1 MRRDT
6 VGKVREPITEY
17 IVDKKG
23 KKKKVVLEVDAY
35 EKLLEDLDDLAA
47 MLSRKNEPSIPWEEV
62 KKKLKKDGL
71 L

>member
-1 MRRDT
+1 MAT
-6 VGKVREPITEY
+6 VREPVAEY

-23 KKKKVVLEVDAY
+23 KKKKVVLEVEAY
-35 EKLLEDLDDLAA
+35 ERLLEDLDDLAV
-47 MLSRKNEPSIPWEEV
+47 MVSRKNEPSIPWEDV